1 MIRVHLLHEDAAA
14 EKSSWGE
21 GVRVTSLEAA
31 VRPGARCHEFS
42 IPKPSFTFLL
52 LTPLTLGAELRGAP
66 VVLNP
71 VCNWSPRGLD
81 QSSNIVNV
89 CIDESLDVSTSKL
102 NGLFRGIGRN

>member
-21 GVRVTSLEAA
+21 GVCVTSLEAA
-31 VRPGARCHEFS
+31 VRPGARSHEFS
-42 IPKPSFTFLL
+42 IPKPSLSFLL

-81 QSSNIVNV
+81 ESSNTVNV
-89 CIDESLDVSTSKL
+89 CIDKSLDVSTSKL
-102 NGLFRGIGRN
+102 NEFF